1 MPKCAFCGVELGAA
15 RPRAPHRLCEDPV
28 PYSRPRLPPPPH
40 HRGRGGRRRGRRGQA
55 TSNSDDGQD
64 SPLARGSIMF
74 PPRPTYANAK
84 PSEPVQSSRSNSLHP
99 ETVGSSGLMK
109 LLC

>member
-1 MPKCAFCGVELGAA
+1 
-15 RPRAPHRLCEDPV
+15 
-28 PYSRPRLPPPPH
+28 
-40 HRGRGGRRRGRRGQA
+40 
-55 TSNSDDGQD
+55 
-64 SPLARGSIMF
+64 MF